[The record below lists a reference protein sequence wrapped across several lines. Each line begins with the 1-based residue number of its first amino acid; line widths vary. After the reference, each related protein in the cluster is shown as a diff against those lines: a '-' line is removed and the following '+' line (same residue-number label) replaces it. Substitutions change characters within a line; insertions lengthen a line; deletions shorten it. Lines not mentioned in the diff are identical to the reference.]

1 MRDAQRLSRLRDW
14 MARIE
19 SEMLALVTDDH
30 TYWRLQKDVIQRN
43 HRLLT
48 MRSAYFDMLNYAYVS
63 TTASAVR
70 RLVEKQNKSKTI
82 ISLRV
87 LLEEIKQHPTILK
100 KPVPIEQLHQDLA
113 ALKDIEGRVKPYV
126 DRLVAHHDRRGLARI
141 PKLGDLK
148 DSVSALGETFRRYCG
163 LVEGTDLELKV
174 SYLQDFEIFTFP
186 WIVDSPKSLVDT

>member
-1 MRDAQRLSRLRDW
+1 